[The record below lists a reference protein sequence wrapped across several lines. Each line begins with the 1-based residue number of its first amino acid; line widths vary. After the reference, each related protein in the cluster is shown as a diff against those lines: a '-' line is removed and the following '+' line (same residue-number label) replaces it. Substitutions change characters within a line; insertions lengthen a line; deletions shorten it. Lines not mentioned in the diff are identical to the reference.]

1 MFGSVSICIVT
12 NVKYV
17 LVSQVLFLKCNNSNT
32 TGRISV
38 ELSKCGEFV
47 HFVCCVLKSWAVK
60 YETLVL
66 YVVF

>member
-38 ELSKCGEFV
+38 ELWIICTFCLLCAQIMGSEI
-47 HFVCCVLKSWAVK
+47 
-60 YETLVL
+60 
-66 YVVF
+66 